1 MNDIPPGTLR
11 ERLGR
16 MLELRFALGIVWQSG
31 RLLTL
36 THAGLVLLQG
46 ALPLFALYVMKLI
59 VDAVAAAI
67 AASGSPESLTTLST
81 WIAAGAGLGLL
92 GNVLGA
98 LSRIVQ
104 EAQGQRVTLRMNEIL
119 QEKSTAVDLQYFE
132 DARYYD
138 LSHRARA
145 EAPMRPMRIMN
156 DLVQLGQNLVSLVA
170 VGALLVY
177 LHWVIALVVVLA
189 NLPDVLVRVRTSRA
203 FFQWQKERTPRE
215 RKAWYYN
222 WVITGNQFAKEL
234 RLFGLGELFIRRYR
248 ELSARL
254 LEERIRFQMRRSM
267 AELLA
272 QAIGTLAVFGTYAFV
287 AIRAATGGMTIGDVV
302 MYYQAFQRGQGF
314 LKGALTSLA
323 GLYDH
328 SLFLSHVS
336 EFLTLPNRVAEPG
349 VPRRLPK
356 PMAQGIVFES
366 VHFVYPGSSQKV
378 LENVSFAIRPGER
391 IALVGENGAGKSTLV
406 KLLCRFYDPTA
417 GRVTIDGIDLREL
430 STKELRR
437 SISVVFQD
445 YVPYYLTARENIWLG
460 NIELSPEGP
469 EVERAAERS
478 GADAFL
484 RKLDSGYDTHLGK
497 WFADGAELSV
507 GEWQRVALARGFL
520 KDAQL
525 IVLDEPTASVDAKG
539 ELLLFERFRDLTK
552 DKTAILISH
561 RFSTVRLADR
571 IFVLDEGRI
580 VESGSHDELVAL
592 DGAYRTLFELQAKQY
607 R

>member
-1 MNDIPPGTLR
+1 
-11 ERLGR
+11 

-36 THAGLVLLQG
+36 THAALVILQG
-46 ALPLFALYVMKLI
+46 AIPLFALYVMKLI
-59 VDAVAAAI
+59 VDSVAAAI
-67 AASGSPESLTTLST
+67 ASSGSPEALTSVTT
-81 WIAAGAGLGLL
+81 WIAAGAGLGLV

-98 LSRIVQ
+98 LSRLVQ

-119 QEKSTAVDLQYFE
+119 QQKSTVVDLQYFE

-138 LSHRARA
+138 LSHRARS

-156 DLVQLGQNLVSLVA
+156 DLVQLGQNAVSLAA

-177 LHWVIALVVVLA
+177 LHWGIALVVVLA
-189 NLPDVLVRVRTSRA
+189 NVPDVIVRVRTSRA
-203 FFQWQKERTPRE
+203 LFRWQKERTPRE

-222 WVITGNQFAKEL
+222 WILTGNQFAKEL
-234 RLFGLGELFIRRYR
+234 RLFGLGELFVRRYR

-254 LEERIRFQMRRSM
+254 LEERIRFQVRRSA
-267 AELLA
+267 AELAA
-272 QAIGTLAVFGTYAFV
+272 QAVGTLAVFGTYAFV

-314 LKGALTSLA
+314 LKGALASLA

-336 EFLTLPNRVAEPG
+336 EFLTLPARVSEPG
-349 VPRRLPK
+349 SPRPLPS
-356 PMAQGIVFES
+356 PMREGIVFDG
-366 VHFVYPGSSQKV
+366 VHFVYPGSRQKV
-378 LENVSFAIRPGER
+378 LEEVSFTIRPGER
-391 IALVGENGAGKSTLV
+391 VALVGENGAGKSTLV
-406 KLLCRFYDPTA
+406 KLLCRFYDPTK
-417 GRVTIDGIDLREL
+417 GRITIDGIDLREL

-437 SISVVFQD
+437 SVSVVFQD

-460 NIELSPEGP
+460 DVTLPPGDP
-469 EVERAAERS
+469 EVEHAAERA
-478 GADAFL
+478 GADGFL
-484 RKLDSGYDTHLGK
+484 RKLDAGYDTHLGK

-539 ELLLFERFRDLTK
+539 ELLLFERFRDLTQ

-580 VESGSHDELVAL
+580 VESGSHEELVAAG
-592 DGAYRTLFELQAKQY
+592 GAYRTLFELQAKAY